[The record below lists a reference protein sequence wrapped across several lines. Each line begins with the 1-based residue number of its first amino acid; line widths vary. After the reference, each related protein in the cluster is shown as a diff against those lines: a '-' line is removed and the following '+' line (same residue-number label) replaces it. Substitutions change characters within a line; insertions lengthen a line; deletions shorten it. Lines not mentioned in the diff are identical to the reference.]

1 MHTLDTAENRF
12 VKAFL
17 QMAHSVTQR
26 TRELSKSLKKGAFAV
41 QITQDCERMERKLR
55 PALKHSVWQEVGPM
69 VHLPA
74 GSTVLQQR
82 RGYKEVFRHFSKL
95 RLAARVSLPKTLVQ
109 NLLEAKDV
117 ALLYEIWCYFA
128 VCQGLESILG
138 SASSAHSPVVK
149 PLEVAVSWEFE
160 VRWRDG
166 TQVSYNS
173 SFYRSGKGL
182 GSSYSVGLRPD
193 ISILV
198 PDGPNAGLH
207 LLDAKFKLQKL
218 DSVMQENEDPEVE
231 REERQGTFKRADL
244 YKMHTY
250 RDAIPEARSVWVIY
264 PGTETRFFAVSGSTA
279 KSVEELPL
287 ELDGVGAIPLT
298 PSTNG
303 NAELDSFLRQLLGLE
318 LPC

>member
-1 MHTLDTAENRF
+1 
-12 VKAFL
+12 
-17 QMAHSVTQR
+17 
-26 TRELSKSLKKGAFAV
+26 
-41 QITQDCERMERKLR
+41 
-55 PALKHSVWQEVGPM
+55 M

-95 RLAARVSLPKTLVQ
+95 RLAARVPLPKTLVQ
-109 NLLEAKDV
+109 DLLEAKDV

-128 VCQGLESILG
+128 VCQGLENILG
-138 SASSAHSPVVK
+138 PASSAHSPAVK
-149 PLEVAVSWEFE
+149 SLEVAVSWEFE
-160 VRWRDG
+160 VQWRDG
-166 TQVSYNS
+166 TRVSYNS
-173 SFYRSGKGL
+173 SFYRLGKGL

-218 DSVMQENEDPEVE
+218 ESVMQEDEDVEVE
-231 REERQGTFKRADL
+231 TEERQGTFKRADL

-250 RDAIPEARSVWVIY
+250 RDAIPEARSVWVLY
-264 PGTETRFFAVSGSTA
+264 PGTEMKFFPVVGPIA
-279 KSVEELPL
+279 KLIEELPL

-298 PSTNG
+298 PSKSG
-303 NAELDSFLRQLLGLE
+303 YPALDSFLRLLLGLE
-318 LPC
+318 RPN